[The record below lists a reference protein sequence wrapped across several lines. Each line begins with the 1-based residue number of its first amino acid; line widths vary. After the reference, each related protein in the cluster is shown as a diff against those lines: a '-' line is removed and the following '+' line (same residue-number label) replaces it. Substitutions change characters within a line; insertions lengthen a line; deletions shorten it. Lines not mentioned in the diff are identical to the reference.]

1 MNTWA
6 NWIAV
11 DWGTSNLRLWAI
23 DAQGQVRIER
33 SSDQG
38 MGRLTPNQFEPVL
51 LTLCEGVLD
60 PVRTTPVLICGMAG
74 ARQGWAEAPY
84 LSVPVTLSALGAG
97 GVTPLV
103 TSPLIAVRILPGL
116 SQATPADVMRGEET
130 QIAGFAAL
138 HPEFDGTLCLPG
150 THSKWVSLAQGSV
163 SGFRTVMTGEM
174 FALLSEHSV
183 LRHSVGRD
191 LAGDDLD
198 EIAFIEGVRQAWRA
212 PDAAFATLF
221 ALRAESLLHATPPA
235 TLRARLSGLL
245 IGMELAATRDF
256 WEGQKVALI
265 GAGSLTALY
274 ARALSEIGAVPQIED
289 GRDLALRGLCAA
301 YPHMFEP

>member
-1 MNTWA
+1 MSPFA
-6 NWIAV
+6 DWIAV

-23 DAQGQVRIER
+23 DAQGQVKIER

-38 MGRLTPNQFEPVL
+38 MGRLTPDQFEPVL
-51 LTLCEGVLD
+51 LGLCDGLLD
-60 PVRTTPVLICGMAG
+60 PARVTPVLICGMAG

-84 LSVPVTLSALGAG
+84 VSVPVTLSALGAG

-103 TSPLIAVRILPGL
+103 TSPLITVRILPGL

-150 THSKWVSLAQGSV
+150 THSKWVSLAQGAV
-163 SGFRTVMTGEM
+163 NRFRTVMTGEM

-191 LAGDDLD
+191 IAGDTLD
-198 EIAFIEGVRQAWRA
+198 EAGFNHGVRHAL
-212 PDAAFATLF
+212 DAGGTAFATLF
-221 ALRAESLLHATPPA
+221 ALRAESLVNATPPTA
-235 TLRARLSGLL
+235 LRARLSGLL
-245 IGMELAATRDF
+245 IGIELAATRDF
-256 WEGQKVALI
+256 WSGQKVALI
-265 GAGSLTALY
+265 GAGALTTLY
-274 ARALSEIGAVPQIED
+274 ARALSELGPTPHIED
-289 GRDLALRGLCAA
+289 GRDLALRGLRAA
-301 YPHMFEP
+301 YPHIFEL

>member
-1 MNTWA
+1 VSPFA
-6 NWIAV
+6 DWIGV

-38 MGRLTPNQFEPVL
+38 MGRLTPEQFEPVL
-51 LTLCEGVLD
+51 LNLCDGLLD
-60 PVRTTPVLICGMAG
+60 PARTTPVLICGMAG

-84 LSVPVTLSALGAG
+84 LPVPVTLGALGTG
-97 GVTPLV
+97 GVAPLI

-150 THSKWVSLAQGSV
+150 THSKWVTLAHGTV
-163 SGFRTVMTGEM
+163 RHFRTVMTGEM

-183 LRHSVGRD
+183 LRHSVGRNI
-191 LAGDDLD
+191 AGDTLD
-198 EIAFIEGVRQAWRA
+198 EAAFIRGVLHAL
-212 PDAAFATLF
+212 DAGETAFAALF
-221 ALRAESLLHATPPA
+221 ALRAESLLKATPSS
-235 TLRARLSGLL
+235 TLRSRLSGLL
-245 IGMELAATRDF
+245 IGIELAATRDF
-256 WEGQKVALI
+256 WSGHKVTLI
-265 GAGSLTALY
+265 GAGPLTTLY
-274 ARALSEIGAVPQIED
+274 ARALSELGSTPHIED
-289 GRDLALRGLCAA
+289 GRDLALCGLHAA
-301 YPHMFEP
+301 YSHMFEP